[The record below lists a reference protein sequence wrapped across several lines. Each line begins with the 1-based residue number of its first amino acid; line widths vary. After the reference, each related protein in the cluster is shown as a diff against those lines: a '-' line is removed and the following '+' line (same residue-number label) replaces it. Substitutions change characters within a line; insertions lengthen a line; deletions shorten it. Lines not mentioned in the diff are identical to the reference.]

1 MIDTRDTRPVAP
13 DNCPPLEQA
22 VVRFIQELKYEHLD
36 ARAHAGI
43 SRLMRDQ
50 IALQVG
56 ISTLPWS
63 EQLLAYAAAHQR
75 PGNSRVSASALTMSA
90 ADAAFVNG
98 SYGHGFEYDD
108 AHGPSYSHPGSCV
121 IPAALAIGEELGSS
135 LEEIIVAM
143 VAGYEVYAR
152 IGMLAAPELLQRG
165 YHPHGTL
172 SNFGAAAVAAKPLRQ
187 LFMQGFWTNVLNPKV
202 VLFFVSFFPQFV
214 SADSAHKALA
224 FLTLGAVFVVMSTL
238 WNSMLAWVAGSVTRR
253 FSGKPGVK
261 KWLDRTVGSAFVGL
275 GLKLAT
281 SQR

>member
-1 MIDTRDTRPVAP
+1 MLGITHFGFFLLAVFLLNVTPGPDTAYIIGRSVAQGRGAG
-13 DNCPPLEQA
+13 LMSA
-22 VVRFIQELKYEHLD
+22 L
-36 ARAHAGI
+36 GI
-43 SRLMRDQ
+43 SAGCCVH
-50 IALQVG
+50 ALACAFGLTAVLAASAAAFTVIKLVG
-56 ISTLPWS
+56 AAYLIYLGVRM
-63 EQLLAYAAAHQR
+63 LLAK
-75 PGNSRVSASALTMSA
+75 
-90 ADAAFVNG
+90 
-98 SYGHGFEYDD
+98 
-108 AHGPSYSHPGSCV
+108 
-121 IPAALAIGEELGSS
+121 PAAGAE
-135 LEEIIVAM
+135 
-143 VAGYEVYAR
+143 AG
-152 IGMLAAPELLQRG
+152 AAP
-165 YHPHGTL
+165 
-172 SNFGAAAVAAKPLRQ
+172 AAVAAKPLRQ